1 MMDIIKN
8 IKISWLKDNLKFERG
23 VFLEGDL
30 NVANLDIHIEEF
42 IEGSHL
48 ELTFYNENEKKL
60 YALEQHNLQK
70 NTMVKIPNKVLQ
82 ISGTVFVRIA
92 QVKKSQ
98 ILQAT
103 EEVYFYVVK
112 KKTMNL

>member
-1 MMDIIKN
+1 
-8 IKISWLKDNLKFERG
+8 
-23 VFLEGDL
+23 
-30 NVANLDIHIEEF
+30 
-42 IEGSHL
+42 
-48 ELTFYNENEKKL
+48 
-60 YALEQHNLQK
+60 
-70 NTMVKIPNKVLQ
+70 MVKIPNKVLQ